1 VSSNILI
8 IPGRAPAVQKAEPV
22 EMAHTHHEGGTGGQL
37 SQSMLDSM
45 NVEQQR
51 AENRKALDE
60 LGGVDSLLKLVG
72 VDPHTGLT
80 KHQVESLRAKFGNN
94 VFPEA
99 PLDSFF
105 SLLLEALSDSTLLIL
120 IAAACVSTIINTLQ
134 HPDHG
139 WVDGTAIFIAVFLVS
154 NISAANDYSK
164 QLQFRKLE
172 ESSQETDR
180 CSVLR
185 DGVIERIHPRDVV
198 VGDILVLQAGE
209 MVPADAILLDSITI
223 LCNESSLTGEPE
235 DLKKNRNGDCFLLSS
250 CLITEGEDSKALAIG
265 IGLHSQWGK
274 IKANLVTESVNTP
287 LQDKLEDMATMI
299 GKIGLVFAIAT
310 FIALIVSIWARHNG
324 KDVIENIINA
334 FIIAVTIVVVAIPEG
349 LPLAVTIALAY
360 STQKIQAD
368 NCLIRVLAACETM
381 GNATNICS
389 DKTGTLT
396 ENRMTV
402 VEGLFGDTVYNQDEF
417 ARGTMSENV
426 RKVIVEH
433 VSINRNAYLVYKDKD
448 GKSLDRPLII
458 GNKTEGALILMI
470 KQWGFD
476 YEQVRSE
483 IFNEATDR
491 VFSFNSA
498 KKRSTCVNFKSDGSV
513 RLFCKGASEWV
524 LKDCTMITDKNG
536 NAVPLTEEKRQ
547 MVEKQILSMAENAL
561 RTLVLAHKDFKKAFD
576 LPANWR
582 DNPPDNDNL
591 ILDCIVGIIDPLR
604 SDVKEAVRI
613 AQNAG
618 VTVRMVTGDN
628 IATACAIARQC
639 GILTPTGLA
648 AEGPTFRKMKPVD
661 VDAILPRLQV
671 LARSSPDDK
680 FLLVTRLNGY
690 GIPEDRAAWEEK
702 FKTREGVSWENDR
715 DLLLPGYREE
725 WERTRPEGGQVVGV
739 TGDGTNDAPALKAAD
754 VGLAM
759 GITGTKVAQSAADV
773 IILDDRFSS
782 IVKAISWGRSVF
794 DNIRKFLQFQLTV
807 NIVALFLVFIGALAG
822 FEPPLN
828 AVQLLWVNL
837 IMDTMGALALGTEM
851 PTPAL
856 LQRKPYKRSASLIS
870 WPMWRNITCQ
880 AIFQLVLLLVLLFN
894 GAELFGVPVNDE
906 NCFKFHVKSSTLKWD
921 PSTGE
926 KSSTGIIG
934 CSSYTTYCGSEGT
947 ACLDATHSIN
957 GVSFTFSDF
966 DGFESSCLE
975 CTSFDVRHYT
985 IIFNAF
991 IFSQVFNEYTAR
1003 NIFNEWNPFKGV
1015 LGNHVFL
1022 GVSIFTIGAQILLV
1036 EVGGL
1041 FLRTYPL
1048 SINQWLVTVAL
1059 GAIGLVV
1066 GVLMRFIPIK
1076 EDPRS
1081 FFDNSLPEAALAV
1094 ATPAEEE
1101 ERKRQ
1106 DEVDKMKQTAPVL

>member
-1 VSSNILI
+1 
-8 IPGRAPAVQKAEPV
+8 
-22 EMAHTHHEGGTGGQL
+22 
-37 SQSMLDSM
+37 
-45 NVEQQR
+45 
-51 AENRKALDE
+51 
-60 LGGVDSLLKLVG
+60 
-72 VDPHTGLT
+72 
-80 KHQVESLRAKFGNN
+80 
-94 VFPEA
+94 
-99 PLDSFF
+99 
-105 SLLLEALSDSTLLIL
+105 
-120 IAAACVSTIINTLQ
+120 
-134 HPDHG
+134 
-139 WVDGTAIFIAVFLVS
+139 LVS
-154 NISAANDYSK
+154 NISAGNDYSK

-185 DGVIERIHPRDVV
+185 EGVIERIHPRDVV
-198 VGDILVLQAGE
+198 VGDVLVLQAGE
-209 MVPADAILLDSITI
+209 MVPADAVMLDAITI

-235 DLKKNRNGDCFLLSS
+235 DLKKNRNDDCFLLSS
-250 CLITEGEDSKALAIG
+250 CLITEGEDCKALAIG

-324 KDVIENIINA
+324 ENVIENIINA

-402 VEGLFGDTVYNQDEF
+402 VEGFFGDTVYNQDEF

-426 RKVIVEH
+426 RKLIVEH

-483 IFNEATDR
+483 IFNETTDR

-498 KKRSTCVNFKSDGSV
+498 KKRSTCVNFRNDGTV

-524 LKDCTMITDKNG
+524 LKDCTLITDKNG

-561 RTLVLAHKDFKKAFD
+561 RTLVLAHKDFKKASE
-576 LPANWR
+576 LPPNWR
-582 DNPPDNDNL
+582 DSPPDNDNL
-591 ILDCIVGIIDPLR
+591 TLDCIVGIIDPLR

-613 AQNAG
+613 AQQAG

-702 FKTREGVSWENDR
+702 FKAREGVTWENDR
-715 DLLLPGYREE
+715 DSLLPGYREE
-725 WERTRPEGGQVVGV
+725 WEKTRPEGGQVVGV

-759 GITGTKVAQSAADV
+759 GITGTKVAQSAADI

-807 NIVALFLVFIGALAG
+807 NTVALFLVFIGALAG

-870 WPMWRNITCQ
+870 WPMWRNIICQ
-880 AIFQLVLLLVLLFN
+880 AIFQLILLLVLLFQ
-894 GAELFGVPVNDE
+894 GAELFGVPVNEE
-906 NCFKFHVKSSTLKWD
+906 NCFKFSTTSSNTKWD
-921 PSTGE
+921 PTTGA
-926 KSSTGIIG
+926 KSSTGTIG
-934 CSSYTTYCGSEGT
+934 CSSYRTYCGSEGT
-947 ACLDATHSIN
+947 ACLDATQTIN
-957 GVSFTFSDF
+957 GVSFSFSDLAGYE
-966 DGFESSCLE
+966 DSCLV
-975 CTSFDVRHYT
+975 CDTYDVRHYT

-1003 NIFNEWNPFKGV
+1003 NIFDDWNPFKGV
-1015 LGNHVFL
+1015 IGNHVFL
-1022 GVSIFTIGAQILLV
+1022 GVSLFTVGAQVLLV
-1036 EVGGL
+1036 EVGGP
-1041 FLRTYPL
+1041 FLQTYPL
-1048 SINQWLVTVAL
+1048 SINQWLVTIAL
-1059 GAIGLVV
+1059 GAIGLIV
-1066 GVLMRFIPIK
+1066 GVFMRFIPVK

-1081 FFDNSLPEAALAV
+1081 FFDNSIPEVAV
-1094 ATPAEEE
+1094 ASPAEDE
-1101 ERKRQ
+1101 ERKKQ
-1106 DEVDKMKQTAPVL
+1106 DEMDKMKQTAPAL